1 MQLIFDMKNKVL
13 FLFLMMTSFGI
24 NAQKFEIKNYQKTP
38 ETFLHLLKSND
49 YISKND
55 TLNEL
60 IVDLVDP
67 QLEDSIIYR
76 KKQHH
81 KLGPVGF
88 LISTFGNF
96 NWRAFSMKKEKF
108 VGTVVRTSRSGEEQ
122 FTEYDVNFD
131 LNFHLRKYLFRV
143 FEMYDR
149 QGKIKRQDFTSKS
162 KIDFKASPFVRDTNN
177 IDIRSYRLHCELT
190 PQREYRAIMNYLFLP
205 TLPGAG
211 GLKQHANLEND
222 LTTMGFYGVLCLD
235 CNHSCHPEIH
245 PYEWV
250 WWLKANDGDSS
261 TQKEWHIGLFHEGSN
276 RMKKWS
282 KNPKNGTIKIP
293 FAFKSNK
300 AASIE
305 IQHGAVNEFVSDAK
319 LMAPENVFKSQAK
332 QMNLVLKGRDFS
344 KIIALKFVNP
354 IYTQGLSY
362 WFSDL
367 NYDADN
373 GIISGYFNYALSV
386 KDLYT
391 CKIVFGN

>member
-13 FLFLMMTSFGI
+13 FLFLIMTSFGI

-38 ETFLHLLKSND
+38 ETFQHLLKSND

-60 IVDLVDP
+60 IVDLVEP
-67 QLEDSIIYR
+67 QLSDSIIYR

-293 FAFKSNK
+293 FAFKSNQ

-332 QMNLVLKGRDFS
+332 QMNLVLKGRGFS

-354 IYTQGLSY
+354 INTQGLSY

-367 NYDADN
+367 NYDAYN

>member
-1 MQLIFDMKNKVL
+1 
-13 FLFLMMTSFGI
+13 MMTSFGI

-38 ETFLHLLKSND
+38 ETFQHLLKSND

-60 IVDLVDP
+60 IVDLVEP
-67 QLEDSIIYR
+67 QLSDSIIYR

-162 KIDFKASPFVRDTNN
+162 KIDFKTSPFVRDTNN

-245 PYEWV
+245 PYEWI
-250 WWLKANDGDSS
+250 WWLKANDGDNG

-293 FAFKSNK
+293 FAFKSNQ

-354 IYTQGLSY
+354 INTQGLSY

>member
-1 MQLIFDMKNKVL
+1 MKNCLLISFLLILSGSL
-13 FLFLMMTSFGI
+13 FS
-24 NAQKFEIKNYQKTP
+24 QKFEIVSYQKTP
-38 ETFLHLLKSND
+38 ESFLHLLKNND
-49 YISKND
+49 EISKND

-60 IVDLVDP
+60 LVDMVQP
-67 QLEDSIIYR
+67 TLADSMIYR

-81 KLGPVGF
+81 KLGPIGF

-122 FTEYDVNFD
+122 YTEYDVNFD
-131 LNFHLRKYLFRV
+131 LNFHLHKYLHRV

-149 QGKIKRQDFTSKS
+149 QGKIKRQDFTSKR

-190 PQREYRAIMNYLFLP
+190 PQREYRAIMNYFFLP

-211 GLKQHANLEND
+211 GLKQHVNLEND
-222 LTTMGFYGVLCLD
+222 LTTMGFYGLLCLD
-235 CNHSCHPEIH
+235 CNHSCHPEMH
-245 PYEWV
+245 PYEWI
-250 WWLKANDGDSS
+250 WWLKANDGDNS

-293 FAFKSNK
+293 FAFKSNQ

-354 IYTQGLSY
+354 INTQGLSY

-373 GIISGYFNYALSV
+373 GIISGYFNYAICV
-386 KDLYT
+386 KDLYS
-391 CKIVFGN
+391 CKIVFDTDKE